1 MNKETV
7 ELAANFIAAV
17 AGTIG
22 GVFTSIKLGKKLFGG
37 NGENTTANA

>member
-1 MNKETV
+1 MNKETA

-22 GVFTSIKLGKKLFGG
+22 GVFTSVRLGKKLFGSR
-37 NGENTTANA
+37 ENATANA